1 MAENYNDI
9 VKVRIGRV
17 TAKVVADNYFPVVGE
32 TVTMDAATRW
42 GQSSEWQTQ
51 NGGGST
57 VTAAGN
63 LTLQKDSKS
72 ILIADAGE
80 LKQKFIGRN
89 SLSQAEVVKAIYAMQ
104 AQSLPYFD
112 IEATEVVRVGFGG
125 NIRVMPENGYRGA
138 SGYTAEVRIYQEHGL
153 VPVKTITEAT
163 GRPTPNDD
171 RSYVFEFDSDSDRG
185 IYDVEVDVTDTATG
199 KTLSKRI
206 NKLITVT
213 PRLCPKPADTTQ
225 GYEVAFTY
233 RAYTSYVNLP
243 GTQEF
248 ECRLWRNVDN
258 SGLNYAEFI
267 IPQGNPT
274 NGQWDGPDI
283 SGLPAGTTLVVKRD
297 PQEPNDY
304 PMRLFLKGNKSQ
316 NESNENGTPNF
327 THEKPLVITHDEEGI
342 KQWGWRAYGAFSPG
356 NNMRHVVID
365 GYGYHNTGIH
375 FFPFDS
381 SMFVDSCMFINNGCS
396 EFELFGLDIDGA
408 GFAGISAK
416 TDPNPTMPWFWREN
430 GWEMYL
436 DIHHC
441 TFRNTVG
448 EGCYIGYFDTSAK
461 TGSSADGEIVSY
473 HAHIV
478 RDLRIYRCE
487 FLNNGYD
494 SVQINNASGVE
505 FCYNALDGCG
515 YRREPSQGSAFS
527 CTMDGRIYNCTV
539 KNNYNIIGVFGPFL
553 TGLEIFNNIL
563 TAARLEPGWVLTA
576 WTSETNP
583 EEVISGKF
591 YNIHNNVVK
600 ASNIARLTGDVSYE
614 GYTMD
619 DNIFITE
626 NGDTATP
633 GYFTGSGNIFLTA
646 DLDYENIDTVL
657 KVADSANYN
666 YQPAYNSP
674 AVTAGKNGK
683 SPFDMRGYKNWYI
696 GQFHAGPLMGKYK
709 DESIVDAELALIGIQ
724 INEGAASTYAREV
737 NVLLHY
743 NGTPTLYRIG
753 ETADLSGVAWIS
765 LGAVEDGVVK
775 YTLSDGFASK
785 TVYAQ
790 VKNAN
795 QESKIVSSIIE
806 YKKEPVVAAMSI
818 NGGSTY
824 TTSDVVKVVFAVT
837 GVYTS
842 LQYMLSENA
851 SFTGCSYADYT
862 PDSGIEF
869 TLSGKGERT
878 VYGRIKSDDGQM
890 VDVNAVINNVSPKC
904 LISWSTYNA
913 ANRGFN
919 ASTGFTQPGLYPVD
933 WDIYDVSGQV
943 MGHIK
948 QVSTQ
953 GWALVG
959 HQFPANSTGNNSG
972 IYVDEYLMDGMVRQV
987 TRDAVNADG
996 DIIISKLKP
1005 GTYTV
1010 RTLNNGYAA
1019 WGSIESAVSAY
1030 LYVQGVEYVFADLG
1044 VEQFRDNF
1052 NTLAV
1057 VENVVVG
1064 EDGLLKISIAA
1075 DTGHTHWGVPLNV
1088 IEIEEV

>member
-17 TAKVVADNYFPVVGE
+17 TAKVVTDNYFPVVGE

-51 NGGGST
+51 DGGGST

-63 LTLQKDSKS
+63 LTLQKDRKS
-72 ILIADAGE
+72 ILISDAGE

-104 AQSLPYFD
+104 AQALPYFD
-112 IEATEVVRVGFGG
+112 VTASEVVRVGDVGSI
-125 NIRVMPENGYRGA
+125 NIKPENGYSSECSA
-138 SGYTAEVRIYQEHGL
+138 VIRIYKENETFN
-153 VPVKTITEAT
+153 PVKTLTEIA
-163 GRPTPNDD
+163 GRPTVDGMV
-171 RSYVFEFDSDSDRG
+171 SYAFDFGNDSDRG
-185 IYDVEVDVTDTATG
+185 VYDVEVDVTDTASG
-199 KTLSKRI
+199 KMLSKRI

-248 ECRLWRNVDN
+248 ECRLWRNVN
-258 SGLNYAEFI
+258 GSGLNYAEFI

-297 PQEPNDY
+297 PLEPNDY
-304 PMRLFLKGNKSQ
+304 PIRLFMKGNKNQ

-327 THEKPLVITHDEEGI
+327 TREKPLVITHDEEGI
-342 KQWGWRAYGAFSPG
+342 MQWGWRAYGAFSPG
-356 NNMRHVVID
+356 NNMRNVVID

-381 SMFVDSCMFINNGCS
+381 TMFSDSCLFINNGS
-396 EFELFGLDIDGA
+396 SYFEIFGLDIEGA

-416 TDPNPTMPWFWREN
+416 TDPNPAMPWFWREN

-505 FCYNALDGCG
+505 FCYNTLDGCG

-539 KNNYNIIGVFGPFL
+539 KNNYNIVGVFGPFL
-553 TGLEIFNNIL
+553 SGLEIFNCIL
-563 TAARLEPGWVLTA
+563 TAARLEPGWALAA
-576 WTSETNP
+576 WTSDAKP
-583 EEVISGKF
+583 EEVITGKF
-591 YNIHNNVVK
+591 YDIHNNVVK
-600 ASNIARLTGDVSYE
+600 AAVIARLVGNVSYE

-626 NGDTATP
+626 NGDTKTP
-633 GYFTGSGNIFLTA
+633 GYFGGSGNIFLTA
-646 DLDYENIDTVL
+646 DLDYENIDTAL

-709 DESIVDAELALIGIQ
+709 DESIVDVELALTGIR
-724 INEGAASTYAREV
+724 INEGIATTYVREV
-737 NVLLHY
+737 SVLLQY
-743 NGTPTLYRIG
+743 NGTPTQYRIG
-753 ETADLSGVAWIS
+753 ETADLSGVAWSS

-775 YTLSDGFASK
+775 YTLSEGFANK

-790 VKNAN
+790 VGNAN
-795 QESKIVSSIIE
+795 QVSKIVSAVID
-806 YKKEPVVAAMSI
+806 YQQEPVAATMSI
-818 NGGSTY
+818 NGGGAY
-824 TTSDVVKVVFAVT
+824 TTSDVVNVVFAVT

-842 LQYMLSENA
+842 LQYMLSEDA
-851 SFTGCSYADYT
+851 SFIGCSYADYT
-862 PDSGIEF
+862 PGSEIEF
-869 TLSGKGERT
+869 TLAAKGECT
-878 VYGRIKSDDGQM
+878 VFGRIKSDDGQ
-890 VDVNAVINNVSPKC
+890 VVNMQAMISYASSKA
-904 LISWSTYNA
+904 LISWKGYDGAT
-913 ANRGFN
+913 RGFN
-919 ASTGFTQPGLYPVD
+919 AETGFTQPGLWPLD
-933 WDIYDVSGQV
+933 WDIYDVSGKV
-943 MGHIK
+943 MGHLNMT
-948 QVSTQ
+948 SAQ
-953 GWALVG
+953 GWAGLDR
-959 HQFPANSTGNNSG
+959 QFLANSTENNSG
-972 IYVDEYLMDGMVRQV
+972 VYPDEYISAGMARQV
-987 TRDAVNADG
+987 TRDAVSADG
-996 DIIISKLKP
+996 DILISKLKP

-1019 WGSIESAVSAY
+1019 WGYVESAVSAY
-1030 LYVQGVEYVFADLG
+1030 LYVNGIEYVFADLG

-1075 DTGHTHWGVPLNV
+1075 DTGHTHWGVPINV
-1088 IEIEEV
+1088 IEIEET